1 MKTFWAVTSAYHDD
15 GRVTANIVGTREADT
30 RPAAGYMEM
39 ARCDLYTDW
48 FEGRDRAEA
57 YARFCNTSGC

>member
-1 MKTFWAVTSAYHDD
+1 MKTFWAVTSAYYDD

-48 FEGRDRAEA
+48 FDSEDKAQAFVDECRA
-57 YARFCNTSGC
+57 S

>member
-1 MKTFWAVTSAYHDD
+1 MKTFWAVTSACHDD

-39 ARCDLYTDW
+39 EKCDLYTDW
-48 FEGRDRAEA
+48 FDSKDKAQAFVDECKAG
-57 YARFCNTSGC
+57 

>member
-48 FEGRDRAEA
+48 FDTKEKAQAFVDECRA
-57 YARFCNTSGC
+57 S

>member
-1 MKTFWAVTSAYHDD
+1 MKTFWAVTSAYYDD

-39 ARCDLYTDW
+39 AKCDLYTDW
-48 FEGRDRAEA
+48 FDTREKAEA
-57 YARFCNTSGC
+57 FVDECREG

>member
-30 RPAAGYMEM
+30 RPAAGYIEM

-48 FEGRDRAEA
+48 FDSKDKAQAFVDECRA
-57 YARFCNTSGC
+57 S

>member
-30 RPAAGYMEM
+30 RPQAGYMEM

-48 FEGRDRAEA
+48 FDTREKAEA
-57 YARFCNTSGC
+57 FVDECRAS

>member
-15 GRVTANIVGTREADT
+15 GRVTANIVGTKEADT
-30 RPAAGYMEM
+30 RPSAGYMEM

-48 FEGRDRAEA
+48 FDSKEKAEA
-57 YARFCNTSGC
+57 FVEECRAS

>member
-15 GRVTANIVGTREADT
+15 GRITANIVGTKEADT

-48 FEGRDRAEA
+48 FDTKEKAQAFVDECRA
-57 YARFCNTSGC
+57 S